1 MLIDGRRHTIGVSP
15 QKLYALQQEEEES
28 FTKEATK
35 SAKPMKGRKQEIEMK
50 LSSSSRS

>member
-1 MLIDGRRHTIGVSP
+1 
-15 QKLYALQQEEEES
+15 LYCTRINNDTLTQEEEEEES